1 MNKVDLV
8 PLWEMS
14 CGTEVAAPRL
24 NKCRQI
30 LLNILDLCLSLHHSA
45 SLFNIWRHISPFE
58 RRAKINSSLS
68 IPGNKDDNKP
78 REVFDKTL
86 YGRVVKGC

>member
-1 MNKVDLV
+1 MNKVGLV
-8 PLWEMS
+8 PLSEMS
-14 CGTEVAAPRL
+14 RETEVTTPRL

-45 SLFNIWRHISPFE
+45 SLFNIWHHISPFE

-68 IPGNKDDNKP
+68 IRGNKDDNKP
-78 REVFDKTL
+78 REVFDKTF
-86 YGRVVKGC
+86 YGRVIKG